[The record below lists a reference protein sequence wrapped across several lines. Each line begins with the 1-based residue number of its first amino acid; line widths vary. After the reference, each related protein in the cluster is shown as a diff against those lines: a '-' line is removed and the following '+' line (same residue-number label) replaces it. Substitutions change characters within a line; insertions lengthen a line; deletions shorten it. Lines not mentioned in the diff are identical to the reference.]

1 MLIPECDPHTRVMV
15 PVKNATQVGLREVIS
30 SKEADNILL
39 FLADTEAGWDS
50 DHKQRKQSYEAAM
63 KGSDLLALAKMIKDL
78 LVQETHSS
86 LGNFEKEV
94 LPKAQRRLFSE
105 IALAKGICF
114 DDTVDMACH
123 AILT

>member
-1 MLIPECDPHTRVMV
+1 MV